1 MPMSPD
7 ALFQAAN
14 SMALLGW
21 LALALGPLAPRA
33 MGLVGGVAVPL
44 VLSGGYAAIV
54 LSHWSS
60 GQGGF
65 DSLASVEQL
74 FKSRWLLLAGWVHY
88 LAFDLLVGAW
98 QLRTARREGIPHLHL
113 LPCLLAT
120 FLFGPAGYLLFQ
132 LLRAAHRSSVR
143 SAAVDPASHVHA
155 PGPWTLARLAA
166 DSPRYTSLA
175 VLIALAMGPLF
186 GAFLIDQRLFQ
197 GINLWIKPLKFHL
210 ALVVYLLTLAAFSR
224 FASAE
229 LRSQPW
235 WRWYERVV
243 VLAVV
248 LELIWIGGAA
258 ALGTASHY
266 NESTPLATAVYSFM
280 GVAAV
285 LLTSASATLAWAIH
299 RHPAGDLSPAVRTGL
314 VWGLSL
320 TLLLTLVTAQT
331 LASMDSHWASGTLND
346 AAGLWLLGWSRDG
359 GDLRAAHFF
368 ATHAMHAV
376 PLLAL
381 VSARLFGP
389 EARTPVR
396 LAALAYVGFVAFV
409 FVQALKGLPLIP
421 L

>member
-1 MPMSPD
+1 
-7 ALFQAAN
+7 
-14 SMALLGW
+14 MALTGW
-21 LALALGPLAPRA
+21 IALALGPVAPRVL
-33 MGLVGGVAVPL
+33 GLVGGVAIPL

-65 DSLASVEQL
+65 DSLESVAQL
-74 FKSRWLLLAGWVHY
+74 FESRWLLLAGWVHY

-113 LPCLLAT
+113 LPCLMAT

-132 LLRAAHRSSVR
+132 LLRAAHRTGAR
-143 SAAVDPASHVHA
+143 PPAGEPASAA

-166 DSPRYTSLA
+166 DSPRYTALA
-175 VLIALAMGPLF
+175 VLLALAMLPLF
-186 GAFLIDQRLFQ
+186 GAFLLDERLFQ
-197 GINLWIKPLKFHL
+197 GINVWIKPLKFHA
-210 ALVVYLLTLAAFSR
+210 ALVIYLLTLAAFAR

-229 LRSQPW
+229 LRSRPW
-235 WRWYERVV
+235 WRWYERLV

-299 RHPAGDLSPAVRTGL
+299 RHPAGDLSAAVRTGL
-314 VWGLSL
+314 VWGLGL

-331 LASMDSHWASGTLND
+331 LSGMDSHWASGTQND

-376 PLLAL
+376 PLAALAC
-381 VSARLFGP
+381 ARLFGP
-389 EARTPVR
+389 AARAPVR
-396 LAALAYVGFVAFV
+396 FAALAYAGFVAVV
-409 FVQALKGLPLIP
+409 FVRALSGLPLIP
-421 L
+421 F

>member
-1 MPMSPD
+1 MSPD
-7 ALFQAAN
+7 VLFQAAN

-44 VLSGGYAAIV
+44 VLSGGCAAVV
-54 LSHWSS
+54 LSHWSA

-143 SAAVDPASHVHA
+143 SAALKPAHRA
-155 PGPWTLARLAA
+155 PGPWTLRRLAA
-166 DSPRYTSLA
+166 DSPGYTGLA
-175 VLIALAMGPLF
+175 LLLALAMLPLF
-186 GAFLIDQRLFQ
+186 GAFLLDERLFQ
-197 GINLWIKPLKFHL
+197 GVNVWLKPLKFHA
-210 ALVVYLLTLAAFSR
+210 ALVIYLLTLAAFAR

-229 LRSQPW
+229 LRSRPW

-299 RHPAGDLSPAVRTGL
+299 RHPARDLSPAVRTGL
-314 VWGLSL
+314 VWGLGL

-331 LASMDSHWASGTLND
+331 LSGMDSHGASGTPND

-376 PLLAL
+376 PLLGL
-381 VSARLFGP
+381 VCARLFGP
-389 EARTPVR
+389 EAQAAVR
-396 LAALAYVGFVAFV
+396 LAALAYVGFVAIV
-409 FVQALKGLPLIP
+409 FVQALRGLPLIP
-421 L
+421 F

>member
-1 MPMSPD
+1 MSPD
-7 ALFQAAN
+7 ALFQVAN

-21 LALALGPLAPRA
+21 VVLALSPLAPRVLS
-33 MGLVGGVAVPL
+33 LVGGVAVPL
-44 VLSGGYAAIV
+44 VLSGGYTAIV

-113 LPCLLAT
+113 LPCLMAT

-132 LLRAAHRSSVR
+132 LLRAAHRTGAR
-143 SAAVDPASHVHA
+143 PPAGEPASAA

-166 DSPRYTSLA
+166 DSPRYTALA
-175 VLIALAMGPLF
+175 VLLALAMLPLF
-186 GAFLIDQRLFQ
+186 AAFLLDERLFQ
-197 GINLWIKPLKFHL
+197 GINVWIKPLKFHA
-210 ALVVYLLTLAAFSR
+210 ALVIYLITLAAFAR

-229 LRSQPW
+229 LRSRPW
-235 WRWYERVV
+235 WRWYERLV

-299 RHPAGDLSPAVRTGL
+299 RHPAGDLSAAVRTGL
-314 VWGLSL
+314 VWGLGL
-320 TLLLTLVTAQT
+320 TLVLTLVTAQT
-331 LASMDSHWASGTLND
+331 LSGMDSHWVRGTPND

-376 PLLAL
+376 PLAAL
-381 VSARLFGP
+381 ICARLFGP
-389 EARTPVR
+389 AARAPVR
-396 LAALAYVGFVAFV
+396 FAALAYAGFVAIV
-409 FVQALKGLPLIP
+409 FVRALRGLPLIP
-421 L
+421 F

>member
-1 MPMSPD
+1 MSPD

-14 SMALLGW
+14 SMALVGW

-33 MGLVGGVAVPL
+33 MGLLGGVAVPL

-65 DSLASVEQL
+65 DSLDSVAQL
-74 FKSRWLLLAGWVHY
+74 FRSRWLLLAGWVHY

-98 QLRTARREGIPHLHL
+98 QVRTARREGIPHALL

-132 LLRAAHRSSVR
+132 LLRAAHRSSARV
-143 SAAVDPASHVHA
+143 AAIEPAHRV
-155 PGPWTLARLAA
+155 PGPWTLGRLAA

-175 VLIALAMGPLF
+175 VLLALAMLPLA
-186 GAFLIDQRLFQ
+186 GAFALDERLFQ
-197 GINLWIKPLKFHL
+197 GVNMWIKPLKFHI
-210 ALVVYLLTLAAFSR
+210 ALVIYLLTLAAFAR
-224 FASAE
+224 FAAPE
-229 LRSQPW
+229 FRARPW
-235 WRWYERVV
+235 WRWHERTVV
-243 VLAVV
+243 MAVV
-248 LELIWIGGAA
+248 LELILIGGAA
-258 ALGTASHY
+258 ALGTATHY

-285 LLTSASATLAWAIH
+285 VLTSASGTLAWAIH
-299 RHPAGDLSPAVRTGL
+299 RHPAGGLSPAVRTGL
-314 VWGLSL
+314 VWGLGL
-320 TLLLTLVTAQT
+320 TVLLTLVTAQT
-331 LASMDSHWASGTLND
+331 LSGMDSHRVSDTPGD
-346 AAGLWLLGWSRDG
+346 ADALWLLGWSRDG

-381 VSARLFGP
+381 GCARLFGR
-389 EARTPVR
+389 EAHAPVR
-396 LAALAYVGFVAFV
+396 LAALAYAGWVAFV
-409 FVQALKGLPLIP
+409 FVQALNGLPLIP